1 MNTPSA
7 VKFRIPRDVWIGLV
21 TLVGAGLYWR
31 AADGIPISP
40 LDGIVNAGALPK
52 ALAWA
57 LMIFSVLLIL
67 RALLTEWMYLRA
79 ARKAVSYVADRPEE
93 EGAKD
98 FTKAQH
104 LKALGV
110 LGIGVAYL
118 LVLPVL
124 GYILSATLL
133 ILTMSLYIGAKLNRH
148 TLVVAPGVALI
159 FYALFVL
166 LLDIPLPA
174 GFWPSLLG

>member
-1 MNTPSA
+1 M
-7 VKFRIPRDVWIGLV
+7 V
-21 TLVGAGLYWR
+21 TLAFAGLYWR
-31 AADGIPISP
+31 AADGIAISP

-52 ALAWA
+52 ALSWA
-57 LMIFSVLLIL
+57 LALFSVLLIL

-79 ARKAVSYVADRPEE
+79 ARKAAGPAADRPEE
-93 EGAKD
+93 AEGKS

-104 LKALGV
+104 LKAA
-110 LGIGVAYL
+110 GILVIGIAYL

-124 GYILSATLL
+124 GYILSAALL
-133 ILTMSLYIGAKLNRH
+133 MLVTSIYIGAKANLY
-148 TLVVAPGVALI
+148 TLSVAGVVALI